1 MTKKNSYFALV
12 FIIVLTL
19 LTSCAKP
26 VAEEVEQKP
35 AYQEDPSVKILKDE
49 IILYTDTDK
58 AKGIGDLYMKKP
70 NGDREKIA
78 GDVLRGQFTYLYNTK
93 AAVYIDKDHVLHI
106 KEDGKA
112 EEQLGTDVFPDSV
125 FYSGDESTM
134 LFLRTTKPKDYTGTS
149 GDLYRVVKG
158 TEKEKIAGDVSLA
171 QYSLTKDGK
180 VATFLTKD
188 ASLYRKAADVTDKEK
203 LGSDVVQFKTSPD
216 GNTTIFSNKE
226 GSVYLKKASAPDKEK
241 LAAENIGEVQ
251 FSDDNTLLAY
261 LDEYKKDSSKGEL
274 ILAKEGYERV
284 KLASD
289 VTDYEFTSLGD
300 YIYFLN
306 EDKSLY
312 MKILTDPETDKEP
325 AKKKKKGEPSP
336 SPTVAPLKQL
346 NPAEKVK
353 LGDEVVYF
361 DLSPDGTSIVYLD
374 ADDNLF
380 LKRFGEEK
388 VKVASDISEV
398 SLYNQTI
405 LMLNK
410 EKSLYSVDLAADS
423 SVSTEPESGAD
434 AKTDDAENK
443 EGEAAAPAADKP
455 ASPVKEKVMIAEQVV
470 KYAADSSLS
479 YIAYR
484 TKSGEVYTKTAG
496 QEAPVKAIEKAGDY
510 STIHFLGSMLFEKL
524 VTLDQIAGTWK
535 AVSKYDGESYDWYLE
550 ITKDRKFITYDA
562 EGVKHEQD
570 FKFSDPTPS
579 QADIVFTEDS
589 DDMLTLEVIDDNK
602 LVFHYPFQEEE
613 TTVNV
618 TRMKKDAF
626 DKAIKDMQA
635 EAEKA
640 RQLQAKIDEAN
651 DKASQVL
658 YTYLYN
664 YDAGTKVYHTP
675 NGEVAG
681 TLGGYLEL
689 FVTDTSVTET
699 GELWC
704 KASVY
709 FSDVYMNMDVWFT
722 YKSVT

>member
-1 MTKKNSYFALV
+1 MKKNNSYLV
-12 FIIVLTL
+12 LVLLVILTL
-19 LTSCAKP
+19 LASCSKP
-26 VAEEVEQKP
+26 AAEVVEQKP

-58 AKGIGDLYMKKP
+58 ANGIGDLYMKKP
-70 NGDREKIA
+70 NGEREKIA
-78 GDVLRGQFTYLYNTK
+78 SGVLRGQFVYLYNSK
-93 AAVYIDKDHVLHI
+93 AAIYIDKDHVLHI

-125 FYSGDESTM
+125 FFSKDESTF
-134 LFLRTTKPKDYTGTS
+134 LFLRTTTPKDYSGTS
-149 GDLYRVVKG
+149 GDLYRVAKE
-158 TEKEKIAGDVSLA
+158 TEKEKIAGDVSLN
-171 QYSLTKDGK
+171 QYALTHDGK
-180 VATFLTKD
+180 VASFLTKD
-188 ASLYRKAADVTDKEK
+188 ASLYRKAAEVTDKEK

-216 GNTTIFSNKE
+216 GNMTIFSNKE
-226 GSVYLKKASAPDKEK
+226 GSIYVKKASETDKEK
-241 LAAENIGEVQ
+241 LAAEHIGEIQ
-251 FSDDNTLLAY
+251 FSDDNTQMAY
-261 LDEYKKDSSKGEL
+261 LDEYKESPSKGEL
-274 ILAKEGYERV
+274 MLAKEGYERV

-312 MKILTDPETDKEP
+312 MKILADADADAKAEKESSKQ
-325 AKKKKKGEPSP
+325 KKKDEPSP
-336 SPTVAPLKQL
+336 SPTAVPLKQL

-353 LGDEVVYF
+353 LDDEIVYF
-361 DLSPDGTSIVYLD
+361 DLAPDGTSIVYLD
-374 ADDNLF
+374 TDDNLF

-398 SLYNQTI
+398 SLYNHTI

-410 EKSLYSVDLAADS
+410 EKTLYSVDL
-423 SVSTEPESGAD
+423 TAD
-434 AKTDDAENK
+434 ASETTEAEDKTDDD
-443 EGEAAAPAADKP
+443 EAAAPVADKP
-455 ASPVKEKVMIAEQVV
+455 ASPVKEKVLIAEQVE
-470 KYAADSSLS
+470 KFAADSSLS

-484 TKSGEVYTKTAG
+484 TKSGEVYTKIAG
-496 QEAPVKAIEKAGDY
+496 QEAPIKAIEKAGDY

-524 VTLDQIAGTWK
+524 VTLDQITGSWK
-535 AVSKYDGESYDWYLE
+535 AVSEYDGESFDWYVE
-550 ITKDRKFITYDA
+550 ITKDRKYITYDL

-570 FKFSDPTPS
+570 FKFSNPTPS
-579 QADIVFTEDS
+579 FADIVFTEDS
-589 DDMLTLEVIDDNK
+589 DDMFQLEVIDNNK
-602 LVFHYPFQEEE
+602 LVFHFPYEEGE
-613 TTVNV
+613 TVANV
-618 TRMKKDAF
+618 TRLKKVEF
-626 DKAIKDMQA
+626 DKQIKGMQA

-651 DKASQVL
+651 TLAGQVL

-664 YDAGTKVYHTP
+664 YDAGTKVYHSP
-675 NGEVAG
+675 NGEEAG

-689 FVTDTSVTET
+689 YVTDTMVTET

-709 FSDVYMNMDVWFT
+709 FGDIFMNKDVWFT